1 MTDINQRVQK
11 VFSQGVST
19 ANEANALIV
28 ELWNEVERLRAL
40 VPEDR
45 TEKQSSSRW
54 LYLEAIAKQLNDAGI
69 DRQKLIT
76 VIKEN
81 AGVNAQ
87 NDRQTL
93 YLDYWR
99 PVHDAL
105 YPEKSRLSKVE
116 IQKVYEA
123 MNNHCAN
130 TFGASAAWP
139 DKFGRG

>member
-11 VFSQGVST
+11 VFNQGVST

-54 LYLEAIAKQLNDAGI
+54 LYLDAIAKQLNDSGI

-99 PVHDAL
+99 PVHEAL

-130 TFGASAAWP
+130 TFGVSAVWP

>member
-1 MTDINQRVQK
+1 MTDLNQRVQK
-11 VFSQGVST
+11 VFNQGVST

-28 ELWNEVERLRAL
+28 DLWNEVERLRAL
-40 VPEDR
+40 VPKDR

-54 LYLEAIAKQLNDAGI
+54 LYLDSIAKQLNDAGI
-69 DRQKLIT
+69 DRQRLIT

-99 PVHDAL
+99 PVHEAL
-105 YPEKSRLSKVE
+105 YPEKQRLSKVE

-130 TFGASAAWP
+130 TFGVSAAWP